1 MSNFLLLIFEFFK
14 TGLFAIGGGLA
25 TIPFLQDM
33 AVKYHWFST
42 EMLTT
47 MIAISE
53 STPGPMGI
61 NMATYVG
68 YHMFGLPG
76 AIATSLAI
84 VTPSIIVICI
94 IANMLKKF
102 KENQTVQDIFYGLR
116 PAVVALIAVACIDI
130 FLITLFNVDFTS
142 IGQLFNW
149 KSWILL
155 LVLVVVNHF
164 KKLNPILI
172 ILFCATIGA
181 VFAF

>member
-1 MSNFLLLIFEFFK
+1 MSTFLLLIIEFFK

-33 AVKYHWFST
+33 AVKYNWFTT

-76 AIATSLAI
+76 AIATSLAL
-84 VTPSIIVICI
+84 VAPSIIVICI
-94 IANMLKKF
+94 IANMLTKF
-102 KENQTVQDIFYGLR
+102 KQNQAVQDVFYGLR
-116 PAVVALIAVACIDI
+116 PAVVSLIVVACIDI
-130 FLITLFNVDFTS
+130 FLITLFNQKFDS
-142 IGQLFNW
+142 LMNLFNI
-149 KSWILL
+149 KSVVLF
-155 LVLVVVNHF
+155 LVLIAINKF
-164 KKLNPILI
+164 KKLHPILI
-172 ILFCATIGA
+172 IVLCACTGVI
-181 VFAF
+181 FAF